1 MASINLDFDFYG
13 RYQYPDLQ
21 LCNPNKHI
29 ICNLVNVKGL
39 KFTLRCND
47 VSEMVFNVYKYFDD
61 IEFDYYSYIRK
72 MRMVHVDGMG
82 YFVIQSVK
90 EKRGEGVPYKEVTC
104 YSAEYML
111 NYKPVNLAYVTMMTG
126 GTQVYAKSYKFYD
139 AKYPKDTL
147 MYRLFAGADFDDWT
161 FDYSEID
168 EELAG
173 KYRSFDNT
181 GDGLY
186 GFLQNYVSTAYDCIF
201 TYDIENYKVK
211 VHRKDD
217 LIKPTDIVISF
228 DNLMKSS
235 ELEELSDDISTILSV
250 SGSDSLG
257 LSKINPTGTNN
268 IYKLDYYLD
277 EDWIGKSFNVTSI
290 KYDEN
295 GDMVMYGSKP
305 ATTTMSFEDH
315 VRLWEEQVKKLIYSS
330 NEEGSY
336 AWLLKRYIFLN
347 TQYNI
352 TNTFHTYSEY
362 IYNYCTEALTTYQ
375 EETKQ
380 VKKSAWTSII
390 VGLGLIAVVA
400 GCVALAA
407 YTGGVTLGALG
418 TALASG
424 GTAVAE
430 ALGLSGTAAV
440 VAGAIGTTAVSTG
453 ASVAFQGLLQL
464 GAVSYQ
470 ANVTKDQMKKYQ
482 EIAQKNIDTYKSGG
496 DYVYNLTT
504 ETITNIVGGKYNE
517 YVADEKLYWVSKT
530 YDSSKETSIYQKTPN
545 DKITDNDVSQIY
557 CLDILNKKLEYIKAK
572 IQWYVDIYAYKNWFS
587 TQEKK
592 VLQPFLIQADY
603 TDESFKATDDID
615 ADTETDMSKSVTTNQ
630 GTMTLEEYKSAAN
643 DGYYIKYLCRGD
655 GTNPTIDYEATPIKF
670 SITKF
675 REWLVAQN
683 NYVQYKGNEKELNGH
698 FYIYYDGT
706 FWTISA
712 VNDTVVSSDTN
723 VIINQVCG
731 TFPTWL
737 GITQDTHDGKYSYT
751 PKSGD
756 YILLNLYA
764 ESLEIIDTI
773 TVAMQLAK
781 QAYTILDECSQ
792 PAFSFGITCNN
803 FVLLP
808 EYQEWTKQLG
818 FDGKGLTLGSMIT
831 VPYESGIVFTPFIQE
846 VSFEYDNPDS
856 LSFTFGNKFNL
867 GTSEYTLGKILSDT
881 TSAAQRSQRSL
892 TASVASEASSYQ
904 SGNTIDS
911 LNNTI
916 TGNAEEVR
924 ADLGKMQ
931 KTLDNAYDEIES
943 VNGRLDEYIK
953 KYNIDMS
960 NVDKKFDLVGD
971 TFTYYTPTTEM
982 NSKIEQEKQDTLNKA
997 ASDAAAKVEANNQGV
1012 IKKWFLEVTGQAD
1025 KDREAAK
1032 KAADNAY
1039 NNAVA
1044 TADAHAKDYDAKQKI
1059 VYDQLDQGIKNVL
1072 TSGSDALTKA
1082 NAIINDS
1089 LSNWDKVGK
1098 LVSGGMGLYC
1108 TRIKSGENGG
1118 IKMAF
1123 HDGTTLSN
1131 SKTIWYVTSKG
1142 IVFKTGVSGVNENN
1156 IDSMAASWGTAISAD
1171 GSMVMHDI
1179 KANRISGD
1187 LIAANTIVASS
1198 ALIPG
1203 SITTNLIAANAI
1215 VASKIAAGQIYATNL
1230 RQDAVFALVW
1240 EGSFTSVGATT
1251 VTPNKNVTTKAG
1263 TTALAHLQ
1271 NYTAILVYANSDT
1284 GNCSCICSDGNASTL
1299 IAASNGFSNKQGWWT
1314 THSFVSYVYR
1324 SVYLDGSRN
1333 VVGFSDAYYMN
1344 FTETSTTNAIAVT
1357 PHWHSVTPSI
1367 SWSTANNKCIPQKI
1381 YGMMYGV

>member
-1 MASINLDFDFYG
+1 M
-13 RYQYPDLQ
+13 
-21 LCNPNKHI
+21 
-29 ICNLVNVKGL
+29 
-39 KFTLRCND
+39 TL
-47 VSEMVFNVYKYFDD
+47 NVYKYFDG

-72 MRMVHVDGMG
+72 MRMIHVDGMG

-161 FDYSEID
+161 FDYSKID
-168 EELAG
+168 EDLAG

-201 TYDIENYKVK
+201 TYDIENYVVK

-228 DNLMKSS
+228 DNLMKTS
-235 ELEELSDDISTILSV
+235 ELEELSDDIATILSV

-257 LSKINPTGTNN
+257 LSKINPTGNNN

-277 EDWIGKSFNVTSI
+277 EDWIGKSFTVTGI

-295 GDMVMYGSKP
+295 GNMVMYGTKP
-305 ATTTMSFEDH
+305 ATVNMPFEEH
-315 VRLWEEQVKKLIYSS
+315 VRIWEEQIKKLIYSS
-330 NEEGSY
+330 DSDGSY
-336 AWLLKRYIFLN
+336 AWLLKRYIYLN

-352 TNTFHTYSEY
+352 INTYHTYSEY

-380 VKKSAWTSII
+380 VKKSAWTSIV

-407 YTGGVTLGALG
+407 YTGGVTLAALG

-470 ANVTKDQMKKYQ
+470 TNVTKDQMKKYQ

-530 YDSSKETSIYQKTPN
+530 YDSSKEESIYQKTPG
-545 DKITDNDVSQIY
+545 DTITDSDISQVY
-557 CLDILNKKLEYIKAK
+557 CLDILNKKIEYIKAK

-587 TQEKK
+587 SKEKK
-592 VLQPFLIQADY
+592 VLEPFLIQADY

-615 ADTETDMSKSVTTNQ
+615 VDTETDMSKNVTTNQ
-630 GTMTLEEYKSAAN
+630 GTMTFEEYKSAAN

-655 GTNPTIDYEATPIKF
+655 GTNPTVDYKATPIKF
-670 SITKF
+670 SIKTF
-675 REWLVAQN
+675 RDWLVNQN
-683 NYVQYKGNEKELNGH
+683 NYTQYKDDAKELNGH

-712 VNDTVVSSDTN
+712 VNDSTVNSETN
-723 VIINQVCG
+723 VVINQVRG
-731 TFPTWL
+731 TFPTTL

-764 ESLEIIDTI
+764 DSLEIIDTI

-792 PAFSFGITCNN
+792 PAFSFSIDCNN
-803 FVLLP
+803 FMMLP
-808 EYQEWTKQLG
+808 EYEEWTKQLG
-818 FDGKGLTLGSMIT
+818 FDGSGLTLGSMIT
-831 VPYESGIVFTPFIQE
+831 VPYESDIVFTPFIQE
-846 VSFEYDNPDS
+846 ISFEYDNPDS

-892 TASVASEASSYQ
+892 SSGLTSDVSSYQ

-911 LNNTI
+911 INSSIDESNKNFSSSI
-916 TGNAEEVR
+916 DIIN
-924 ADLGKMQ
+924 
-931 KTLDNAYDEIES
+931 KTLDDAQSTIERI
-943 VNGRLDEYIK
+943 NKDFEDYLQQYGIDK
-953 KYNIDMS
+953 DNID
-960 NVDKKFDLVGD
+960 KRFDLVNEQ
-971 TFTYYTPTTEM
+971 FKIYTPT
-982 NSKIEQEKQDTLNKA
+982 KIMDEKITSAKQDALNQA
-997 ASDAAAKVEANNQGV
+997 AADAAAKVEANNKGPIQKMWNE
-1012 IKKWFLEVTGQAD
+1012 ITGQAK
-1025 KDREAAK
+1025 KDRDAAQAAAEAAF
-1032 KAADNAY
+1032 
-1039 NNAVA
+1039 NNAVR
-1044 TADAHAKDYDAKQKI
+1044 DASENAKKYDSMQTIAYNQLDAKITKNLE
-1059 VYDQLDQGIKNVL
+1059 DASTALDMAMAIRDDAFNN
-1072 TSGSDALTKA
+1072 TSG
-1082 NAIINDS
+1082 
-1089 LSNWDKVGK
+1089 VGDI
-1098 LVSGGMGLYC
+1098 VAGGLGLYC
-1108 TRIKSGENGG
+1108 TKVPSSNGG
-1118 IKMAF
+1118 VKLAF
-1123 HDGTTLSN
+1123 HNKKELS
-1131 SKTIWYVTSKG
+1131 SSSTIWYFLDTALVWTSTAKGVTK
-1142 IVFKTGVSGVNENN
+1142 EN
-1156 IDSMAASWGTAISAD
+1156 IDAQAAKWPSAIGSG
-1171 GSMVMHDI
+1171 GSMVINNLH
-1179 KANRISGD
+1179 ANQ
-1187 LIAANTIVASS
+1187 
-1198 ALIPG
+1198 
-1203 SITTNLIAANAI
+1203 ITSDCIAANAI
-1215 VASKIAAGQIYATNL
+1215 ISDKIAANAVVSDKIYAGAVIAGKIATGAIYASNL
-1230 RQDAVFALVW
+1230 REDAVFQQVW
-1240 EGSFTSVGATT
+1240 ENKSPSAAWSNQTINVIVGTYFSGAIIYVKNAGENSSNGPGSCVCTRGETSSCITRNTKGRYSNIFGSHTYGTVGTRNFSMGMSSYMYGNWTLTIGVSVVYNLAL
-1251 VTPNKNVTTKAG
+1251 AG
-1263 TTALAHLQ
+1263 TNENQ
-1271 NYTAILVYANSDT
+1271 WIS
-1284 GNCSCICSDGNASTL
+1284 GAS
-1299 IAASNGFSNKQGWWT
+1299 FSE
-1314 THSFVSYVYR
+1314 
-1324 SVYLDGSRN
+1324 LN
-1333 VVGFSDAYYMN
+1333 VN
-1344 FTETSTTNAIAVT
+1344 
-1357 PHWHSVTPSI
+1357 
-1367 SWSTANNKCIPQKI
+1367 CIPYKVVAFRF
-1381 YGMMYGV
+1381 GTA